1 MKKSE
6 SKKFKDFMSTIP
18 SGDSKNNKVEPEL
31 KNEPIQTKNKNLVI
45 KGEYYDIKPVK
56 KKKPNAEDLKY
67 AAKVLGKVG
76 NDEAL
81 YKKEKNALNERW
93 KSRLAENAEKAR
105 ALVKTWGHS
114 YYDPD
119 KNYPVPEISLVVGVY
134 KGAFTVADNNKNA
147 DVQLN
152 EEMICA
158 WGDKEY
164 PELRGR
170 ELVNLQQIKKTL
182 LASSDAV
189 DKHLVHAI
197 ELLMERIPAM
207 EEKTGEEL
215 LVKENSFNDALYD
228 ELKAQGKVPKE
239 LIAVAEIPPE
249 PDYEY
254 SFSIKTLKEYEG
266 ERCDGCGEK
275 KKKVDQENKDF
286 VCKRCGHK

>member
-1 MKKSE
+1 MKKAE

-18 SGDSKNNKVEPEL
+18 SGDNKVAPEL
-31 KNEPIQTKNKNLVI
+31 KNEPIQTKNKNLVV
-45 KGEYYDIKPVK
+45 KGDFNEIKPLK
-56 KKKPNAEDLKY
+56 KKKPNAKDLKY
-67 AAKVLGKVG
+67 AAKALEKVG
-76 NDEAL
+76 KDEAQ
-81 YKKEKNALNERW
+81 YKKEKNDLNERW
-93 KSRLAENAEKAR
+93 KSRLAENNEEAR
-105 ALVKTWGHS
+105 AIVKTWGHS
-114 YYDPD
+114 YTDPD

-134 KGAFTVADNNKNA
+134 KGAFTVSDNNKNA
-147 DVQLN
+147 DTQLN

-170 ELVNLQQIKKTL
+170 ELVNLQQIKKNL
-182 LASSDAV
+182 LSSTDPV
-189 DKHLVHAI
+189 DKHLINAI

-207 EEKTGEEL
+207 EEKTGAEL

-249 PDYEY
+249 PEYEY